1 MKHPFLLFRS
11 PSLKKSFS
19 VAALWIAIA
28 APAAQSETNPAT
40 AAASVG
46 PVATNA
52 TVVEMPSVQSV
63 FVMPTKPDE
72 GKDPFFPRS
81 MRPYGSV
88 PVIKTNQPVVVQVDL
103 QLKAISGPPEH
114 HLAMVNN
121 RTFDSGEEGDVT
133 TAAGRVRIRCVEIR
147 ADSVL
152 IQILSSGEQRVLRLR
167 SGL

>member
-19 VAALWIAIA
+19 AAALWIALA
-28 APAAQSETNPAT
+28 APAAQSETNPAP
-40 AAASVG
+40 AAASGG

-52 TVVEMPSVQSV
+52 AVEMPMILSV

-88 PVIKTNQPVVVQVDL
+88 PVLKTNQPVVVQVDL

>member
-1 MKHPFLLFRS
+1 MKHPLLFFRS
-11 PSLKKSFS
+11 LIKSFPA
-19 VAALWIAIA
+19 AALWVALA
-28 APAAQSETNPAT
+28 APAAQLETNPAP
-40 AAASVG
+40 AAANVG

-52 TVVEMPSVQSV
+52 TVAEIPFIQSV
-63 FVMPTKPDE
+63 FVMPSKPDE

-88 PVIKTNQPVVVQVDL
+88 PVLKTNQPVVVVQIDL

-121 RTFDSGEEGDVT
+121 RTFDTGEEGEVT

-147 ADSVL
+147 PDSVL
-152 IQILSSGEQRVLRLR
+152 VQILSSGEQRVLHLR
-167 SGL
+167 AGL